1 MSQTVVNADVI
12 NGLEGLLAY
21 GRAGEL
27 AISRWA
33 KTDIPF
39 GRFVVF
45 KTASGADSCD
55 LPSVTG
61 DITAGRQL
69 GIAVYD
75 PGREP
80 NSANGY
86 KAGQMVQIVRKGYV
100 WMLTETDV
108 AEGNSVFV
116 RFAQV
121 SNTGTNPAIGK
132 VRKDADTADAVAL
145 PNGSAVFRTTL
156 AAAGLAIVELNLP

>member
-1 MSQTVVNADVI
+1 MSQTTVLADVS

-21 GRAGEL
+21 GNANHL
-27 AISRWA
+27 IISRWA
-33 KTDIPF
+33 NTDIPF

-55 LPSVTG
+55 LPSVTT

-75 PGREP
+75 PAKEP

-86 KAGQMVQIVRKGYV
+86 KAGQMVQIVRRGYI

-108 AEGNSVFV
+108 TEGNSVFV

>member
-1 MSQTVVNADVI
+1 MSQTTVLADQVT
-12 NGLEGLLAY
+12 GFEGALAY
-21 GRAGEL
+21 GHAGHNI
-27 AISRWA
+27 ISRWA

-55 LPSVTG
+55 LPTVTG

-69 GIAVYD
+69 GIAVWD
-75 PGREP
+75 PGKEP
-80 NSANGY
+80 NSALGY

-108 AEGNSVFV
+108 TEGSSVFV
-116 RFAQV
+116 RFATV
-121 SNTGTNPAIGK
+121 TGSGTAPAIGK
-132 VRKDADTADAVAL
+132 VRKEDRKSV
-145 PNGSAVFRTTL
+145 V
-156 AAAGLAIVELNLP
+156 